1 MCVLS
6 CVQLF
11 AILWTVATRLLC
23 PWDSPGETWA
33 RRPRSRCQQVR
44 CLVRAHFLAGRWLTL
59 PMCSRGGDSDSS
71 GPPSPYEAPTPFVRA
86 PPLPPNHPQR
96 PYLLIP
102 PCGEFRKDTNMACH
116 FSRQRMSQPSAIA
129 ASPTVSPVGT
139 QDGNK
144 ECRPTNS
151 RQTAATP
158 AALRRL
164 DEKAQD
170 TGLRGH
176 IKRMTSVSSDSC
188 IFPSKEE
195 C

>member
-44 CLVRAHFLAGRWLTL
+44 CVVRAHFLAGRWLTL
-59 PMCSRGGDSDSS
+59 PMSSRGGDSDSS
-71 GPPSPYEAPTPFVRA
+71 GPSSPYEAPTPFVRA

-102 PCGEFRKDTNMACH
+102 PCGEFRLRHMNFGRTQIWPAISVDKGCLSH
-116 FSRQRMSQPSAIA
+116 QRSQP
-129 ASPTVSPVGT
+129 PP
-139 QDGNK
+139 
-144 ECRPTNS
+144 R
-151 RQTAATP
+151 
-158 AALRRL
+158 
-164 DEKAQD
+164 
-170 TGLRGH
+170 
-176 IKRMTSVSSDSC
+176 
-188 IFPSKEE
+188 
-195 C
+195 